1 MDSSEIKGL
10 MKKLGVSQEEIAK
23 KLGITRVYVNR
34 VIHGERSTKRVRQ
47 AIADALRMPFEEVWG
62 DGKDGNQ
69 IFWVPEEYKEKIK
82 KIGLPSLHELATV
95 SEEFKNN
102 RSLRTLYRNAERG
115 KLKVIVIPGEKNRRF
130 FVMVEDQEEKFP
142 LKIKTRIIISNKIK
156 SKIIKIRVPRK
167 VSWVVDSISD
177 FDGPTYRMFFK
188 FIEKQ
193 PKELIKNVF
202 DFYFDETEVVDYVVR
217 RIRVK
222 KEDLNNLLDI
232 AKRNNM
238 NLSKVMELL
247 LIGFLTTNLGIV
259 PEEDIIKIKGG
270 KIYYG
275 NTLLTK

>member
-1 MDSSEIKGL
+1 
-10 MKKLGVSQEEIAK
+10 
-23 KLGITRVYVNR
+23 
-34 VIHGERSTKRVRQ
+34 
-47 AIADALRMPFEEVWG
+47 MPFIPRLE
-62 DGKDGNQ
+62 
-69 IFWVPEEYKEKIK
+69 
-82 KIGLPSLHELATV
+82 SLGFSGIA
-95 SEEFKNN
+95 
-102 RSLRTLYRNAERG
+102 Y
-115 KLKVIVIPGEKNRRF
+115 
-130 FVMVEDQEEKFP
+130 
-142 LKIKTRIIISNKIK
+142 KIK

-193 PKELIKNVF
+193 TKELIKNVF

-247 LIGFLTTNLGIV
+247 LIGFLSTNLGIV

-270 KIYYG
+270 KIYYTEPLV
-275 NTLLTK
+275 NWTH